1 MICEK
6 VRSLLD
12 AHMDGELADRAG
24 QEVEEHLDTCG
35 VCRERLERIRE
46 VKNVLDLLNVP
57 PVPGGF
63 SDRVMAEA
71 RSRIPQTRGK
81 TFFVPAGSPFR
92 WFAELSAPMRFAAC
106 ALTLLAFLLG
116 VGMSREVSLSRDHRN
131 AAAVMG
137 NLEGFEWFGPTPPDS
152 IGTAYLSLASNS
164 LDAGGAS
171 R

>member
-81 TFFVPAGSPFR
+81 TFFVPAGSPIR